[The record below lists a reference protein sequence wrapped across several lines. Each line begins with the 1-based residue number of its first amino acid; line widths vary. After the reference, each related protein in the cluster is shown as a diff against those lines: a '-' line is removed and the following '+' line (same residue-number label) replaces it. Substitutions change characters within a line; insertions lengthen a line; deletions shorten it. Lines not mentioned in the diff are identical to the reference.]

1 MYSQQEISEEKII
14 ESQKGLKP
22 PGFTLCPFQHG
33 QQGWREPDETI
44 RHPDNQSYTRWCPQ
58 ADTSEAFESCVK
70 QKTFNLEETVLQ
82 GHHGVDRVNLSRSE
96 FWTWDLTTA
105 FVGRCFSL
113 KYDQEMGTD
122 VLRDPIA
129 FDLNETLTYS
139 IIIHDPNL
147 GLPTFN
153 PSTLPSL
160 KTIISSR

>member
-1 MYSQQEISEEKII
+1 M
-14 ESQKGLKP
+14 
-22 PGFTLCPFQHG
+22 
-33 QQGWREPDETI
+33 
-44 RHPDNQSYTRWCPQ
+44 
-58 ADTSEAFESCVK
+58 
-70 QKTFNLEETVLQ
+70 LQ
-82 GHHGVDRVNLSRSE
+82 GHHGVDRVNLSRPE
-96 FWTWDLTTA
+96 FWTWDVTTA
-105 FVGRCFSL
+105 FFGRCFSL

-160 KTIISSR
+160 KTTISSR